1 MKRASCLSLFLLL
14 AVLAPVGVA
23 AQTQAQRTLIEAFR
37 DSLDQAPDS
46 TGLVR
51 LDTRMVR
58 GVQRARPDPFEHL
71 RLGFLALR
79 LGDLG
84 RSRGYEDAAM
94 EFQTVTR
101 LAPRWGF
108 GWYGL
113 GLAEYAVGRAT
124 VGQAGGEVVPPTRAY
139 ARAVTALAR
148 SASTDP
154 SFIPALVEEA
164 FHGRR
169 QRDPSRSTVA
179 MAALRL
185 AGEGRAPT
193 PALLLGLGRVEREF
207 GDPEHALEAFEALLR
222 VSSRNRGL
230 TLLEIARTRFLLGRS
245 DGAALYYEGAASDET
260 ASVEAYRMDLAAIAA
275 EDELT
280 RFDLTRGGERVTFLR
295 LFWGYRDAAEFREEG
310 ERLREHYRRLY
321 FARRTFPG
329 YVPTR
334 WRELTRRIAVTDE
347 VDDRGL
353 VHIRHGEPDNRVS
366 LTTVGFE
373 PNESWHYDRPEGD
386 LVLHFVARHTPD
398 DFHLVESLFDLVEAR
413 SARGG
418 AASGARGDGAEQLLR
433 SREPLSPFYRTGGAP
448 DQTQTFRVA
457 ERALSRASMIAA
469 TTSDGYRR
477 RYPRSLDAK
486 TDLVLLGGGQ
496 TGVSAQVAIAVPF
509 SATGSA
515 WLGDGLTFPLRVRV
529 VGLDAAGVTVTAMDT
544 VLRAQAV
551 TYHEARWLAGTLSLP
566 VPEGRL
572 RIRLAVE
579 DDDAGTVLPFRA
591 LEVKGTEV
599 PLAMSD
605 LAIGEIDAPWRMP
618 LSSGPLFLDPVGV
631 IDRDRHV
638 ELAFEARARPGTTL
652 SCQLTVI
659 RTDDKPG
666 VALSDTWREAIGRG
680 VTLVRYRLGSR
691 RLPPGFYRAEIT
703 VTDGRGEL
711 VRRWREF
718 RVTP

>member
-1 MKRASCLSLFLLL
+1 MEPASRLSLLLLL
-14 AVLAPVGVA
+14 AVSAPAGVA

-51 LDTRMVR
+51 LDTRIVR
-58 GVQRARPDPFEHL
+58 DVQRARPDPFEHL

-113 GLAEYAVGRAT
+113 GLAEYAVGRAA

-148 SASTDP
+148 SASTDA

-164 FHGRR
+164 YNGRR

-179 MAALRL
+179 VAALRL
-185 AGEGRAPT
+185 AGEGRSPT
-193 PALLLGLGRVEREF
+193 AALLLGRGRVEREF

-222 VSSRNRGL
+222 VSRSSRGL
-230 TLLEIARTRFLLGRS
+230 NLLEIARTRFLLGRT
-245 DGAALYYEGAASDET
+245 DGATPYYEGAASDET
-260 ASVEAYRMDLAAIAA
+260 ASVEAYRMDLAAIASD
-275 EDELT
+275 DELT
-280 RFDLTRGGERVTFLR
+280 RFDATRGGDRVTFLR
-295 LFWGYRDAAEFREEG
+295 RFWGYRDAAEFRDEG
-310 ERLREHYRRLY
+310 ERLLEHYRRLY

-334 WRELTRRIAVTDE
+334 WRELTRRVAVTDE

-366 LTTVGFE
+366 LTSVGFE
-373 PNESWHYDRPEGD
+373 PNESWHYDRAEGD
-386 LVLHFVARHTPD
+386 LVLHFVARHAPD
-398 DFHLVESLFDLVEAR
+398 DFHLVESLFDVVEAR
-413 SARGG
+413 NARGG
-418 AASGARGDGAEQLLR
+418 AASGARGDGAQQLLR

-448 DQTQTFRVA
+448 DRTHTFRVA
-457 ERALSRASMIAA
+457 ERALSRASMITA
-469 TTSDGYRR
+469 TTSDSHRR
-477 RYPRSLDAK
+477 RYPRSLDARA
-486 TDLVLLGGGQ
+486 DLVLLGDGPS
-496 TGVSAQVAIAVPF
+496 VFAQVAIAVPF

-515 WLGDGLTFPLRVRV
+515 WLGGGLTFPLRLRV
-529 VGLDAAGVTVTAMDT
+529 VGLDAAGMTVTAMDT
-544 VLRAQAV
+544 MLRAQAV
-551 TYHEARWLAGTLSLP
+551 TYHEARWLAGTLSVP

-591 LEVKGTEV
+591 LEVKGAGV
-599 PLAMSD
+599 PLAISD
-605 LAIGEIDAPWRMP
+605 LAVAEIDAPWRMS
-618 LSSGPLFLDPVGV
+618 LASGSLFLDPVGV
-631 IDRDRHV
+631 IDRDRPV

-652 SCQLTVI
+652 SCQVTLI
-659 RTDDKPG
+659 RTDDQPG

-691 RLPPGFYRAEIT
+691 RLAPGFYRAEIT
-703 VTDGRGEL
+703 VTDGQGQL

-718 RVTP
+718 RVAP